1 MGVFEDLTGI
11 NNEKHFVPKQ
21 NNEPAR
27 KKIITPENVFIKQMD
42 VIIRKLD
49 ETRAK
54 MMDKDTSMYLSYY
67 TDLQRYE
74 QEFVTVLKKNEEEMR
89 FMDLSETFIRRI
101 QKTKATLRTVK
112 KV

>member
-1 MGVFEDLTGI
+1 MGIFEDITGLHD
-11 NNEKHFVPKQ
+11 EKHFVPKS
-21 NNEPAR
+21 NNEPNK
-27 KKIITPENVFIKQMD
+27 KKIITSESVFIKQID

-49 ETRAK
+49 EVKTK

-67 TDLQRYE
+67 TDLQRLE

-101 QKTKATLRTVK
+101 DKTKATLRTVK
-112 KV
+112 KI